1 MLCCTTLVPN
11 MTVRIR
17 IYLTYSVSGVL
28 QDFQLTSLTP
38 SCLTLFLSILGM
50 SVDEQLEEP
59 DLRKYAAI
67 DMAAL
72 RDVRQTG
79 AEFVKNIEAL
89 LHSTPGLSPGYL
101 TQVECTEM
109 LIGVSIID

>member
-1 MLCCTTLVPN
+1 

-17 IYLTYSVSGVL
+17 IYLTDPVSGVL
-28 QDFQLTSLTP
+28 QDFQLTSPTP
-38 SCLTLFLSILGM
+38 SCLNNHILSILGM

-109 LIGVSIID
+109 LIGVSIRIQIQKS